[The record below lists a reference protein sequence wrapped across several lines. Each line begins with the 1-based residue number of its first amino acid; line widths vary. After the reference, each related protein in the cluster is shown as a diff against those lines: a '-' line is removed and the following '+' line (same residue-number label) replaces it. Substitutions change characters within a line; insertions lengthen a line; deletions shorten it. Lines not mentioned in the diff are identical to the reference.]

1 LGRKEQKDRYL
12 NILYVRRGN
21 AGVRTIRMPRLL
33 GMMALA
39 AAVVLLVSAVV
50 IVATHSSQ
58 VANKLIIKNLESEN
72 ERLQAE
78 LGRFRGEVETLEDK
92 MNLSFELQN
101 RARLIASIDPI
112 SSDVWQV
119 GVGGPVPDL
128 DGMETAYP
136 DSIFGSIDESLGRML
151 RQSELQ
157 IQSYSE
163 VIGILDK
170 EKEIRNSTPSIR
182 PLKGGFLSSR
192 FGRRM
197 DPFTGTIVQHPGID
211 YRARTGNPVMSTAAG
226 VVCRTGRN
234 GGYGLMIE
242 IEHGSGFK
250 TRYAHLS
257 KILVSRGQKVKR
269 GEIVGLV
276 GNTGHS
282 TGSHL
287 HYEVLFRKIHRDPL
301 QYVISD
307 GTCYD

>member
-1 LGRKEQKDRYL
+1 M
-12 NILYVRRGN
+12 NILYVRGGN
-21 AGVRTIRMPRLL
+21 AGTRTIRVHKIL
-33 GMMALA
+33 GMMAVTA
-39 AAVVLLVSAVV
+39 AIALVVSAAV
-50 IVATHSSQ
+50 IVATHSSR
-58 VANKLIIKNLESEN
+58 VSNRLIIKNLESEN
-72 ERLQAE
+72 GRLHSE
-78 LGRFRGEVETLEDK
+78 LARFRGEVEALENK
-92 MNLSFELQN
+92 MNMSFELQN
-101 RARLIASIDPI
+101 RARLIASLDPI

-119 GVGGPVPDL
+119 GVGGPAPDL
-128 DGMETAYP
+128 KGMESAYP
-136 DSIFGSIDESLGRML
+136 DSIFGSIDEGLDRML

-157 IQSYSE
+157 IQSYAE

-170 EKEIRNSTPSIR
+170 EKEIRDCTPSIR

-192 FGRRM
+192 FGGRM
-197 DPFTGTIVQHPGID
+197 DPFTGATVQHPGID
-211 YRARTGNPVMSTAAG
+211 YRARTGNPVMSTADG
-226 VVCRTGRN
+226 IVCQTGRN

-242 IEHGSGFK
+242 IEHGNGFK

-257 KILVSRGQKVKR
+257 KILVNRGQKVKR
-269 GEIVGLV
+269 GEIIALV